1 MQIKINRNFIWSNI
15 IVDQLA
21 ECGIKYACISPGSR
35 STPITYSISLNKK
48 IRSFVHVDERV
59 SGFFALGLAK
69 KSNSPVMII
78 TTSGTATAEL
88 YPAIIEAYQNR
99 VPLIICT
106 ADRPSYLRNTG
117 TNQTIN
123 QENIYKNH
131 IRFFYDTGL
140 PKLDSTSIK
149 KLKSTVL
156 KAFSISDKT
165 DRGPVHL
172 NLPFEKPLEP
182 DSYTDS
188 IEENILLETL
198 AQEIPIKNNGT
209 NNPLNKKSL
218 SSINSLLKKSVRG
231 LITVGSGNFD
241 QSFLNLLNEFSI
253 RFSLPVFADATSG
266 MRFNGEI
273 FSNLIVNYDSLLRSE
288 LFIETYKPKYILH
301 FGRPLTS
308 PRIENIFKNTSLKVF
323 IVNNFGDFSF
333 KQTADKKIMMDEKEF
348 LSEFIA
354 ADYKK
359 EQDPLIKA
367 AKDIDELLENIKSKI
382 FFKAEK
388 INEVQVLCDVLDSI
402 SPNSNIMIGNSV
414 PVRDLD
420 FLSSSLKKKLIIHQN
435 RGASGIDGIIA
446 TSAGIS
452 TLSKIPTYLV
462 IGDLSF
468 YYDLN
473 SLLTIKQLQI
483 PLVIILINN
492 SGGSIFKFLPIA
504 KHKKILDRYFL
515 TPTHLEF
522 GKIVEAFGIDYKE
535 IKTTQ
540 ELIKHLKVSGIR
552 KQPAVFEI
560 KTNSDYS
567 LSLRKK
573 YWKMAESTIDDYLR
587 KYEV

>member
-21 ECGIKYACISPGSR
+21 ECGVKYACISPGSR
-35 STPITYSISLNKK
+35 STPITYSVSLNKK
-48 IRSFVHVDERV
+48 IKSFVHVDERV

-198 AQEIPIKNNGT
+198 AQEIPIKNNVT

-218 SSINSLLKKSVRG
+218 SSIRSLLK
-231 LITVGSGNFD
+231 
-241 QSFLNLLNEFSI
+241 
-253 RFSLPVFADATSG
+253 
-266 MRFNGEI
+266 
-273 FSNLIVNYDSLLRSE
+273 
-288 LFIETYKPKYILH
+288 
-301 FGRPLTS
+301 
-308 PRIENIFKNTSLKVF
+308 
-323 IVNNFGDFSF
+323 
-333 KQTADKKIMMDEKEF
+333 
-348 LSEFIA
+348 
-354 ADYKK
+354 
-359 EQDPLIKA
+359 
-367 AKDIDELLENIKSKI
+367 
-382 FFKAEK
+382 
-388 INEVQVLCDVLDSI
+388 
-402 SPNSNIMIGNSV
+402 
-414 PVRDLD
+414 
-420 FLSSSLKKKLIIHQN
+420 
-435 RGASGIDGIIA
+435 
-446 TSAGIS
+446 
-452 TLSKIPTYLV
+452 
-462 IGDLSF
+462 
-468 YYDLN
+468 
-473 SLLTIKQLQI
+473 
-483 PLVIILINN
+483 
-492 SGGSIFKFLPIA
+492 
-504 KHKKILDRYFL
+504 
-515 TPTHLEF
+515 
-522 GKIVEAFGIDYKE
+522 
-535 IKTTQ
+535 
-540 ELIKHLKVSGIR
+540 
-552 KQPAVFEI
+552 
-560 KTNSDYS
+560 
-567 LSLRKK
+567 
-573 YWKMAESTIDDYLR
+573 
-587 KYEV
+587 

>member
-21 ECGIKYACISPGSR
+21 ECGVKYACISPGSR
-35 STPITYSISLNKK
+35 STPITYSVSLNKK

-218 SSINSLLKKSVRG
+218 SSIRSLLKKSVKG

-241 QSFLNLLNEFSI
+241 QTLLNILNEFSI
-253 RFSLPVFADATSG
+253 KFSLPVFADATSG

-308 PRIENIFKNTSLKVF
+308 PRIEKIFMNTSLKVF
-323 IVNNFGDFSF
+323 IVNKFGDFSF
-333 KQTADKKIMMDEKEF
+333 KQTANKKIMMDEKEF

-354 ADYKK
+354 ADYKQ

-388 INEVQVLCDVLDSI
+388 INEVQVLCDVLDSV

-420 FLSSSLKKKLIIHQN
+420 FLSSSLKKNLIIHQN

-452 TLSKIPTYLV
+452 TLSKTPTYLV

-504 KHKKILDRYFL
+504 KHKKIMDRYFL